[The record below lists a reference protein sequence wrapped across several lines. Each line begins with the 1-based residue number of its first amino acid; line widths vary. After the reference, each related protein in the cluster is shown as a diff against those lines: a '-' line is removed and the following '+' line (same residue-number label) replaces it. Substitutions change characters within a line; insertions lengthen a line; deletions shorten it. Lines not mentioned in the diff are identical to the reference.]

1 MDLSLKIDIIDA
13 SEEDNF
19 RKNYFIKQRPVIVK
33 GLLRGTIA
41 EKKWNLTYMKERL
54 GDVNV
59 DVYDNTFIRNSAY
72 TKGDLSMRFS
82 DFVNEIERNEPATK
96 RLFLFNG
103 FKHCPDLKSE
113 YPCPKLFKG
122 VLDKFCFMFFGGKS
136 TEVRTHFDIDM
147 SNVLHTQF
155 VGTKRFFLFSQ
166 ENNDLLYKT
175 PLNTYSIA
183 DFGHPNF
190 DKFPGLKFVKGYD
203 ITLQHGDSLFMPS
216 GYWHYIV
223 YQEGGFAVTY
233 RKLATGFK
241 NWGSGL
247 SYFSY
252 KLWIDKLMNQLFGQ
266 MWVNY
271 KKRIAVKRA
280 NLAIEKILGKQ
291 KTEKVQFQVDAS
303 SE

>member
-1 MDLSLKIDIIDA
+1 
-13 SEEDNF
+13 
-19 RKNYFIKQRPVIVK
+19 
-33 GLLRGTIA
+33 
-41 EKKWNLTYMKERL
+41 
-54 GDVNV
+54 
-59 DVYDNTFIRNSAY
+59 
-72 TKGDLSMRFS
+72 
-82 DFVNEIERNEPATK
+82 
-96 RLFLFNG
+96 
-103 FKHCPDLKSE
+103 
-113 YPCPKLFKG
+113 
-122 VLDKFCFMFFGGKS
+122 
-136 TEVRTHFDIDM
+136 M

-155 VGTKRFFLFSQ
+155 AGTKRFFLFSQ

-183 DFGHPNF
+183 DFGQVDY

-233 RKLATGFK
+233 RKMAISFK
-241 NWGSGL
+241 NWASGL

-252 KLWIDKLMNQLFGQ
+252 KLWIDKLMNHLLGQ

-280 NLAIEKILGKQ
+280 NRAIEKIMRDK
-291 KTEKVQFQVDAS
+291 KIAKVQVQINTS
-303 SE
+303 TE